1 MAYSSLRRTLRDKG
15 DPARLIDN
23 IYERLRHDNRVND
36 EPLFWLQYAIAMA
49 EVPRLDVAQEYID
62 NAYRKA
68 EALSG
73 FQTFQIDIQAFRIA
87 LLRAVEE
94 SSGRPISNIDKILQG
109 LERINTMLGESSHRS
124 YAVRVLEGIPP
135 FIAARRIDMS
145 PGELTA
151 TQFWLIKVVGTLAGL
166 SDDFKVS
173 SRSEQVRSQVEAAAA
188 SFLN

>member
-1 MAYSSLRRTLRDKG
+1 M
-15 DPARLIDN
+15 
-23 IYERLRHDNRVND
+23 
-36 EPLFWLQYAIAMA
+36 
-49 EVPRLDVAQEYID
+49 
-62 NAYRKA
+62 
-68 EALSG
+68 
-73 FQTFQIDIQAFRIA
+73 
-87 LLRAVEE
+87 
-94 SSGRPISNIDKILQG
+94 
-109 LERINTMLGESSHRS
+109 
-124 YAVRVLEGIPP
+124 RVLEGIPP